1 MIQRRCN
8 KWMKTKKKYKIK
20 TRICQITQVINISNK
35 HNLQPMKQ
43 IINNKKM
50 IFKITILKLNHQLIN
65 TMKVINNNQIAK
77 ENNFNKLI
85 FTIKNKK
92 PKYRTKINIKN
103 YKFNFYILNLNLHLS
118 LL

>member
-1 MIQRRCN
+1 
-8 KWMKTKKKYKIK
+8 
-20 TRICQITQVINISNK
+20 
-35 HNLQPMKQ
+35 
-43 IINNKKM
+43 
-50 IFKITILKLNHQLIN
+50 
-65 TMKVINNNQIAK
+65 MKVINNNQIAK